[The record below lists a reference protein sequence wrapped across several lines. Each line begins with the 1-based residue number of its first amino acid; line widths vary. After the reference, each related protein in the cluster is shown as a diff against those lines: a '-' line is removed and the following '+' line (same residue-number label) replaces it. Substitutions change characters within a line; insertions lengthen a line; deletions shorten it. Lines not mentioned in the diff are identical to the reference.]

1 MREPVTETIGGTEYT
16 IMPFGAVEGLKLA
29 GLLSKTAG
37 PVLAP
42 LLTAGQAGIITDTAA
57 KAIAQALADDLN
69 VDASVALIQR
79 LVAQVTAKGVGALGE
94 SRNFDAHFA
103 ANYGDLVA
111 LLAAVVRVNF
121 AGFFSGLGA
130 MMPTPGQPAV

>member
-1 MREPVTETIGGTEYT
+1 
-16 IMPFGAVEGLKLA
+16 MPFGAVEGLKLA

-42 LLTAGQAGIITDTAA
+42 LLTAGKDGIITDAAA

-69 VDASVALIQR
+69 VDASVQLIQR
-79 LVAQVTAKGVGALGE
+79 LVAQTTAKGVGVLGE
-94 SRNFDAHFA
+94 PKVFDEHFA

-111 LLAAVVRVNF
+111 LLAVVVRVNF
-121 AGFFSGLGA
+121 SGFFSGLGA
-130 MMPTPGQPAV
+130 MMPAPSQPAV